1 MMKEEILHRRKC
13 KPSFQKGGRL
23 LFHPETGKEIIRGLD
38 ETDNLPTLNGLGLF
52 VCTNLK
58 FYCAGSLGIILGKSM
73 LFGCMDVFNAL
84 ILMSLFYLNE

>member
-1 MMKEEILHRRKC
+1 MKEEILHRRKC

-52 VCTNLK
+52 VCNNLK
-58 FYCAGSLGIILGKSM
+58 FLPRRKFRYNFEEIHA
-73 LFGCMDVFNAL
+73 FWVYGCF
-84 ILMSLFYLNE
+84 